1 MTAILLL
8 LLLISAQSISAP
20 IAMELKQTITLRVDA
35 VPMHKTASF
44 MDNQMKK
51 EAEKIDVKT
60 VNPKDIGVSF
70 GPVMDEKTFKEYQK
84 RKDGRMNVISATDL
98 QKMFGQRK

>member
-1 MTAILLL
+1 MASRDIGNLTTEQAEVLNR
-8 LLLISAQSISAP
+8 AVF
-20 IAMELKQTITLRVDA
+20 EDWDA
-35 VPMHKTASF
+35 KTT
-44 MDNQMKK
+44 QMKK

-84 RKDGRMNVISATDL
+84 RRDGRMNVISAADL
-98 QKMFGQRK
+98 QKMFGQRR

>member
-1 MTAILLL
+1 MATNNNRDIGNLTTEQAEVLNQ
-8 LLLISAQSISAP
+8 AVF
-20 IAMELKQTITLRVDA
+20 EDWDA
-35 VPMHKTASF
+35 KVTH
-44 MDNQMKK
+44 MKK

-60 VNPKDIGVSF
+60 VDPKDIGVSF

-84 RKDGRMNVISATDL
+84 RRDGRMNVISAADL

>member
-1 MTAILLL
+1 MASTRDIGNLTSEQAAVLNR
-8 LLLISAQSISAP
+8 AVF
-20 IAMELKQTITLRVDA
+20 EEWDA
-35 VPMHKTASF
+35 KTT
-44 MDNQMKK
+44 QMKK

-70 GPVMDEKTFKEYQK
+70 GPVMDEATFKEYQR
-84 RKDGRMNVISATDL
+84 RKDGRMNVISAADL

>member
-1 MTAILLL
+1 MASTRDTANLTTEQVEVLNKVL
-8 LLLISAQSISAP
+8 F
-20 IAMELKQTITLRVDA
+20 EEWDA
-35 VPMHKTASF
+35 KTT
-44 MDNQMKK
+44 QMKK

-84 RKDGRMNVISATDL
+84 RRDGRMNVISAADL

>member
-1 MTAILLL
+1 MTTRDIGNLSSEQVEALNK
-8 LLLISAQSISAP
+8 AVF
-20 IAMELKQTITLRVDA
+20 EEWDA
-35 VPMHKTASF
+35 KTT
-44 MDNQMKK
+44 QMKK

-84 RKDGRMNVISATDL
+84 RRDGRMNVISATDL

>member
-1 MTAILLL
+1 MAANNTRDVGNLTSEQAAVLNR
-8 LLLISAQSISAP
+8 AVF
-20 IAMELKQTITLRVDA
+20 EEWDA
-35 VPMHKTASF
+35 KTT
-44 MDNQMKK
+44 QMKK

-70 GPVMDEKTFKEYQK
+70 GPVMDEETFKEYQK
-84 RKDGRMNVISATDL
+84 RRDGRMNVISAADL

>member
-1 MTAILLL
+1 MATNNTRDVGNLTSEQAAVLNR
-8 LLLISAQSISAP
+8 AVF
-20 IAMELKQTITLRVDA
+20 EEWDA
-35 VPMHKTASF
+35 KTT
-44 MDNQMKK
+44 QMKK

-70 GPVMDEKTFKEYQK
+70 GPVMDETTFREYQK
-84 RKDGRMNVISATDL
+84 RRDGRMNVISAADL